1 MLNQPLYFPWINRLF
16 PDFENA
22 ISLQDIANS
31 CHEVT
36 ATVIEPPQKNF
47 DEKISKILGASSSQ
61 SLDIKRV

>member
-31 CHEVT
+31 CHKVT

-47 DEKISKILGASSSQ
+47 DEK
-61 SLDIKRV
+61 DFNNVRC